1 MVFSVKTLNFL
12 VSFFISGWV
21 FPTTNCYFDPWYIMY
36 IYAIYRN
43 IMHILCKNYYL
54 YMQKYANENW
64 AHVKILIWETAA
76 VITSSDINFPAGHKN
91 SISSNSYNCFNQCFK
106 QNEHVKKV
114 SWQIQRPQIILV
126 FHWFKLS
133 FLWAKNFQINV
144 PLPGVIAIRIFFGH
158 HQYFFSTMNIWS
170 KLFETDFSWNY

>member
-1 MVFSVKTLNFL
+1 MNFL
-12 VSFFISGWV
+12 VRFFISGWV
-21 FPTTNCYFDPWYIMY
+21 FLTTNCYFDPWYIMY

-76 VITSSDINFPAGHKN
+76 VTTSSDINFPAGDKN
-91 SISSNSYNCFNQCFK
+91 SISSNSYNCFDQCFK

-114 SWQIQRPQIILV
+114 SDRYKDYKNDHFSLPLIQTFFSV
-126 FHWFKLS
+126 SKKLS
-133 FLWAKNFQINV
+133 NECTSPRSTCYQNFFWTSSIFLFDI
-144 PLPGVIAIRIFFGH
+144 
-158 HQYFFSTMNIWS
+158 
-170 KLFETDFSWNY
+170 